1 MNDDFEKKIIDIET
15 RAKSIKEKMLKDNI
29 SDHQHTATPEQIKA
43 QAKNSR
49 AGSEFLLNVFAGG
62 LIGYGVDYTFS
73 TLPWGIIFFMI
84 MGFVSGVYRANAEM
98 KKNSK

>member
-1 MNDDFEKKIIDIET
+1 MNDDFENKITDIEN
-15 RAKSIKEKMLKDNI
+15 RAKNIKQKMEKHNL
-29 SDHQHTATPEQIKA
+29 SDVIKPATPEQIKA